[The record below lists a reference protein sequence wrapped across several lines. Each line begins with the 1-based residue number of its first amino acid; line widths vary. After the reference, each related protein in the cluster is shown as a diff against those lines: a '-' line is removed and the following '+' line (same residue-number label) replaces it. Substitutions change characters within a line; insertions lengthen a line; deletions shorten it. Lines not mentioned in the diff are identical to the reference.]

1 MKNEMPL
8 LEYGK
13 EQLSPYMSMETIDF
27 HYGKHLQTYVNNVQ
41 QMVAGTPQAGMSL
54 EELIRTQPDGPLF
67 NNAAQVM
74 NHTLFFTQLC
84 PPQKAL
90 KAPVGNMAKAVEQS
104 FGSFEQMKT
113 QLTAA
118 AVGLFGSGWAW
129 LSLTPHGK
137 LEIKAMSNAG
147 NPLREGSCRCFALTC
162 GNMPTTLT
170 IATGGPNMLTCSGI
184 LLTGLWWRNVTTW
197 LCKACCRNVLP

>member
-137 LEIKAMSNAG
+137 LAIKAMSNAG
-147 NPLREGSCRCFALTC
+147 NPLREGLVPLLCIDVWEHAYYIDYRNRRAEYVDLLWNLIDWVVVEKRYDMAL
-162 GNMPTTLT
+162 
-170 IATGGPNMLTCSGI
+170 
-184 LLTGLWWRNVTTW
+184 
-197 LCKACCRNVLP
+197 

>member
-8 LEYGK
+8 LAYGK

-90 KAPVGNMAKAVEQS
+90 KAPVGNMDKAVEQS

-129 LSLTPHGK
+129 LSLTPRGK

-147 NPLREGSCRCFALTC
+147 NPLREGLVPLLCIDVWEHAYYIDYRNRRAEYVDLLWNLIDWVVVEKRYDMAL
-162 GNMPTTLT
+162 
-170 IATGGPNMLTCSGI
+170 
-184 LLTGLWWRNVTTW
+184 
-197 LCKACCRNVLP
+197 

>member
-8 LEYGK
+8 LAYGK

-41 QMVAGTPQAGMSL
+41 QMVAGMPQAGMSL

-147 NPLREGSCRCFALTC
+147 NPLREGLVPLLCIDVWEHAYYIDYRNRRAEYVDLLWNLIDWVVVEKRYDMAL
-162 GNMPTTLT
+162 
-170 IATGGPNMLTCSGI
+170 
-184 LLTGLWWRNVTTW
+184 
-197 LCKACCRNVLP
+197 

>member
-8 LEYGK
+8 LAYGK
-13 EQLSPYMSMETIDF
+13 ELLSPYMSMETIDF

-41 QMVAGTPQAGMSL
+41 QMVAGTPQARMSL

-147 NPLREGSCRCFALTC
+147 NPLREGLVPLLCIDVWEHAYYIDYRNRRAEYVDLLWNLIDWVVVEKRYDMAL
-162 GNMPTTLT
+162 
-170 IATGGPNMLTCSGI
+170 
-184 LLTGLWWRNVTTW
+184 
-197 LCKACCRNVLP
+197 

>member
-8 LEYGK
+8 LAYGK

-41 QMVAGTPQAGMSL
+41 QMVAGTPQADMSL
-54 EELIRTQPDGPLF
+54 EGLIRTQPDGPLF

-147 NPLREGSCRCFALTC
+147 NPLREGLVPLLCIDVWEHAYYIDYRNRRAEYVDLLWNLIDWVVVEKRYDMAL
-162 GNMPTTLT
+162 
-170 IATGGPNMLTCSGI
+170 
-184 LLTGLWWRNVTTW
+184 
-197 LCKACCRNVLP
+197 

>member
-1 MKNEMPL
+1 MKNEMPIL
-8 LEYGK
+8 AYGK

-27 HYGKHLQTYVNNVQ
+27 HYGKHLQTYVNNVKQ
-41 QMVAGTPQAGMSL
+41 IAEGTPQADMSV
-54 EELIRTQPDGPLF
+54 EELVRTLPDGPLF

-84 PPQKAL
+84 PPSKAL
-90 KAPVGNMAKAVEQS
+90 QAPVGNMARAVEQS

-129 LSLTPHGK
+129 LSLNPNGK
-137 LEIKAMSNAG
+137 LEIKAMPNAG
-147 NPLREGSCRCFALTC
+147 NPLREGNVPLLCIDVWEHAYYIDYRNRRPEYVGLLWNLIDWVVVEKRYDMAL
-162 GNMPTTLT
+162 
-170 IATGGPNMLTCSGI
+170 
-184 LLTGLWWRNVTTW
+184 
-197 LCKACCRNVLP
+197 

>member
-8 LEYGK
+8 LAYGK

-67 NNAAQVM
+67 NNAAQMM

-147 NPLREGSCRCFALTC
+147 NPLREGLVPLLCIDVWEHAYYIDYRNRRAEYVDLLWNLIDWVVVEKRYDMAL
-162 GNMPTTLT
+162 
-170 IATGGPNMLTCSGI
+170 
-184 LLTGLWWRNVTTW
+184 
-197 LCKACCRNVLP
+197 

>member
-8 LEYGK
+8 LAYGK

-41 QMVAGTPQAGMSL
+41 QMVAGTPQARMSL

-147 NPLREGSCRCFALTC
+147 NPLREGLVPLLCIDVWEHAYYIDYRNRRAEYVDLLWNLIDWVVVEKRYDMAL
-162 GNMPTTLT
+162 
-170 IATGGPNMLTCSGI
+170 
-184 LLTGLWWRNVTTW
+184 
-197 LCKACCRNVLP
+197 